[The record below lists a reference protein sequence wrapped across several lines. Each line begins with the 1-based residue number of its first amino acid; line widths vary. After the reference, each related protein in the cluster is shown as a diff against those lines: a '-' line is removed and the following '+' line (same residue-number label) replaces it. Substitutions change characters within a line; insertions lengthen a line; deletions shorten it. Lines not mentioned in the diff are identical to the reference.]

1 VGGNVARDDDQRHA
15 ALADRLADRDLEG
28 ARHLVGARDEL
39 AVMAALVEERLGMRL
54 LEVAAASDAE
64 DRNTRAVAVEQA
76 IDEVQIA
83 RTAAPGA
90 NCELTG
96 YMRLR
101 PGAIV

>member
-1 VGGNVARDDDQRHA
+1 
-15 ALADRLADRDLEG
+15 
-28 ARHLVGARDEL
+28 
-39 AVMAALVEERLGMRL
+39 MAALVEERLGMRL

-90 NCELTG
+90 NRELTG

-101 PGAIV
+101 PGPSSSSSLRAAR

>member
-1 VGGNVARDDDQRHA
+1 
-15 ALADRLADRDLEG
+15 
-28 ARHLVGARDEL
+28 
-39 AVMAALVEERLGMRL
+39 MAALVEERLGMRL

-90 NCELTG
+90 CELTG

-101 PGAIV
+101 PGPSSSSSLRAAR